1 MEDVASGKSQ
11 LLRFRQAVFGFKT
24 CGFSMDVRRYP
35 KVFNKLTANSR
46 SWEIIVSD
54 DTQNYFQIKIFP
66 CKPHALSF
74 VSVKTKRY
82 FI

>member
-46 SWEIIVSD
+46 S
-54 DTQNYFQIKIFP
+54 
-66 CKPHALSF
+66 
-74 VSVKTKRY
+74 
-82 FI
+82 